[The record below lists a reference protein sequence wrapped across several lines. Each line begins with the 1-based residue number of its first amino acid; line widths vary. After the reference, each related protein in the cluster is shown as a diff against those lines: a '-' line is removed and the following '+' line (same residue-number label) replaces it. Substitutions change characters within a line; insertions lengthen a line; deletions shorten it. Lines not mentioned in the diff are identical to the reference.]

1 VLLVRGTEICED
13 GPVLRKHHRHTK
25 FGSYAIVGV
34 VIAGTWLT
42 LSASQA
48 GEAPADSLREG
59 RTWQVSAGA
68 GIFLPTEV
76 RAHLRTETDPSASF
90 HADATLP
97 GPLLEY
103 GVYLR
108 EVRLRSSETGGTA
121 SLLTFGAQT
130 KYELRLRRWCILR
143 AGLLVG
149 LHDLATD
156 TIDNAIGLD
165 LGATLEWAAQIAPHV
180 RLRFAAQ
187 GTSMVVGGT
196 PSDHMAVGFRPTVAI
211 MLGVEYAFRP

>member
-1 VLLVRGTEICED
+1 
-13 GPVLRKHHRHTK
+13 
-25 FGSYAIVGV
+25 VGV
-34 VIAGTWLT
+34 AILGTWLT
-42 LSASQA
+42 SPASFA
-48 GEAPADSLREG
+48 GQVSADSLGDG

-90 HADATLP
+90 YADATLP

-108 EVRLRSSETGGTA
+108 EARLRSSETGGTA
-121 SLLTFGAQT
+121 SLFTVGAQA

-143 AGLLVG
+143 SGLLVG
-149 LHDLATD
+149 MHDLSTD

-165 LGATLEWAAQIAPHV
+165 LGATLEWAARIVPHV
-180 RLRFAAQ
+180 RIRLAAQ
-187 GTSMVVGGT
+187 GTSMVVGGI
-196 PSDHMAVGFRPTVAI
+196 PSNRMAVGFRPTVAMVI
-211 MLGVEYAFRP
+211 GVEYAFRP

>member
-1 VLLVRGTEICED
+1 MRR
-13 GPVLRKHHRHTK
+13 PHRYTK
-25 FGSYAIVGV
+25 CSSYLIVGV
-34 VIAGTWLT
+34 VIAGMWLAAP
-42 LSASQA
+42 ASQA
-48 GEAPADSLREG
+48 GEVPADSLREG

-76 RAHLRTETDPSASF
+76 RAHLRTETDPSASV

-108 EVRLRSSETGGTA
+108 EVRVRSSDTGGTA
-121 SLLTFGAQT
+121 SLFTAGAQA

-143 AGLLVG
+143 LGLLVG
-149 LHDLATD
+149 VHDLSTD

-165 LGATLEWAAQIAPHV
+165 LGATLEWAASITRRV
-180 RLRFAAQ
+180 RFRFAIQ
-187 GTSMVVGGT
+187 GTSMVVGSISGI
-196 PSDHMAVGFRPTVAI
+196 PMAVGFRPTVAI
-211 MLGVEYAFRP
+211 MLGAEYAFRP